1 MAELQT
7 LAKALDILLLLG
19 EEKNGLSV
27 EGIAGRLEIPE
38 STTYRL
44 LQTLEKKGFVERENR
59 GSLVLGYSIL
69 NLARDTYE
77 KIDRQLG
84 LAASAAMEQLTED
97 LCETSLLSVR
107 SSVYSTAL
115 LSIPCKERIRFVADE
130 KRLMPIHLGASGR
143 AILAYESD
151 KIYQQAL
158 SNLKEKEEQRILE
171 ERICFTRKH
180 GYAISRSEF
189 DEGSLGIAVPVYD
202 LSGRVCASL
211 GIIGP
216 EYRIR
221 EAEIESRIVPRL
233 QEASKAITQQLT
245 N

>member
-97 LCETSLLSVR
+97 GIRQS
-107 SSVYSTAL
+107 
-115 LSIPCKERIRFVADE
+115 ER
-130 KRLMPIHLGASGR
+130 KR
-143 AILAYESD
+143 AYECGLPD
-151 KIYQQAL
+151 
-158 SNLKEKEEQRILE
+158 
-171 ERICFTRKH
+171 ICRMIWKH
-180 GYAISRSEF
+180 
-189 DEGSLGIAVPVYD
+189 
-202 LSGRVCASL
+202 
-211 GIIGP
+211 
-216 EYRIR
+216 IR
-221 EAEIESRIVPRL
+221 MV
-233 QEASKAITQQLT
+233 
-245 N
+245 

>member
-27 EGIAGRLEIPE
+27 EGIARKLEIPE

-44 LQTLEKKGFVERENR
+44 LQTLEKKGFVERESR
-59 GSLVLGYSIL
+59 GSLTLGYSIL

-84 LAASAAMEQLTED
+84 LAASAVMEQLTEE

-115 LSIPCKERIRFVADE
+115 LSIPCRERIRFVADE
-130 KRLMPIHLGASGR
+130 KRLLPIQFGASGR

-151 KIYQQAL
+151 KVYQQVL
-158 SNLKEKEEQRILE
+158 SNLKERTDREILE
-171 ERICFTRKH
+171 ERIQFTREH
-180 GYAISRSEF
+180 GYAISRAEF

-202 LSGRVCASL
+202 NSGRVCASL
-211 GIIGP
+211 GIVGP

-221 EAEIESRIVPRL
+221 DEEIETRIVPLLLETGR
-233 QEASKAITQQLT
+233 KITQQL
-245 N
+245 NN